1 MSVKDDLIS
10 EIELRLGG
18 GMVDVELDSAHY
30 ELAINKALR
39 KYRQRGSR
47 AVIEKFLKLNIKME
61 QQEYQLPQ
69 QVVNVRDVFLRHT
82 GAMGITSTGVDFEPF
97 NTMYLSNMLLQ
108 SNTNFSGLL
117 NYELYADRRELL
129 ARMFGAYCT
138 FTFNPADKQLFIHRK
153 FRADDEVYLWAF
165 VEKAD
170 DELLNDVYCGPWIK
184 DYAMAQAKF
193 ILGEARSKFSTIAG
207 PQGGTSLNGDNL
219 KSEAQAEIEKLDRDL
234 ELYVDGS
241 DPMGF
246 IIG

>member
-1 MSVKDDLIS
+1 MTTRDELIK

-18 GMVDVELDSAHY
+18 GMVDVELDRDHY
-30 ELAINKALR
+30 DLAISKAIR

-47 AVIEKFLKLNIKME
+47 AVQEKFLPLNI
-61 QQEYQLPQ
+61 QQEVQTYQVPKE
-69 QVVNVRDVFLRHT
+69 VVLVRDVMLRHT
-82 GAMGITSTGVDFEPF
+82 GSIGISATGVDFDPF

-108 SNTNFSGLL
+108 NNNSFAGLT
-117 NYELYADRRELL
+117 NYELYAGRRELL
-129 ARMFGAYCT
+129 SRMFGGYVT
-138 FTFNPADKQLFIHRK
+138 FTWNQNDHTLFLHRK
-153 FRADDEVYLWAF
+153 FRADDNVYMWCF
-165 VEKAD
+165 VER
-170 DELLNDVYCGPWIK
+170 DETDLLTDPYSGPWMV
-184 DYAMAQAKF
+184 DYAFAQAKF

-241 DPMGF
+241 TPLGF